1 MNKSDLPRIVRVAR
15 RATTV
20 LDHQGEHA
28 WLSSYDWQSPLSG
41 GNAGPRGKGGH
52 ADPVGMAA
60 VAAILGKAPESMQY
74 HAALVKVLEAKF
86 QADAALIGLLRQIAP
101 ADPAKIQRG
110 KVNLGPTCLVCEDPT
125 PTPRRGMCDA
135 DYRAWKRA
143 GMPDL
148 TTFKR
153 TRQPEEE
160 AS

>member
-1 MNKSDLPRIVRVAR
+1 MNKADLPRVVAQAR
-15 RATTV
+15 RATTR
-20 LDHQGEHA
+20 LSDEGLKA
-28 WLSSYDWQSPLSG
+28 WDSSYDWQSPLG
-41 GNAGPRGKGGH
+41 GGVAGPRGKGGH

-74 HAALVKVLEAKF
+74 HAALIKVLDAKY
-86 QADAALIGLLRQIAP
+86 QADQALVALLREIAP

-110 KVNLGPTCLVCEDPT
+110 RVNLVPTCLVCTEPT
-125 PTPRRGMCDA
+125 ITPRRGMCDA

-153 TRQPEEE
+153 SRQQQE